1 LKVDVDALPQ
11 GVVKAIRRNAV
22 DLDDPAVTQ
31 ALLQLNAVVGIIL
44 EKRPTGWTTT
54 MGQLDVLARVAGAT
68 QGDFIQA
75 AQNAKKNCPISTLLK
90 ATLCMN
96 ARLIG

>member
-1 LKVDVDALPQ
+1 M
-11 GVVKAIRRNAV
+11 
-22 DLDDPAVTQ
+22 DLTRQLGQ
-31 ALLQLNAVVGIIL
+31 AGFTPERINAVVGIIL

-75 AQNAKKNCPISTLLK
+75 AQNAKKNCPISTIESHPLHERASHSLK
-90 ATLCMN
+90 LSCRKKQVLADTELMD
-96 ARLIG
+96 L